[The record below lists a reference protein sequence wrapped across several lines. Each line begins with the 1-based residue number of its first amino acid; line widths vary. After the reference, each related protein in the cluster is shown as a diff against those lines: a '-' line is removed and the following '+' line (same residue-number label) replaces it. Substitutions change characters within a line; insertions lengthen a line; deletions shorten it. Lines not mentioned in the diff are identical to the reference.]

1 MAHPVPN
8 SSGQTALNVT
18 TLAGVAGASL
28 LLMFVVLRASAGDGG
43 GGFVDLTG
51 LVVVFGGTCVAGLLA
66 FRASEIRAA
75 TASIAGIWRED
86 RGLNGEL
93 RDLVEVAKALAR
105 HRVAEAEELL
115 KRVTSP
121 FLHLGLRLCIDGTP
135 VDDMLHVMNWR
146 VQKFSERELAQ
157 ARVFRTLSGF
167 SPAFGLLA
175 TLTGLMGMMHRL
187 GHADVM
193 AIGEEMGVALLSTFY
208 GLILANVVFKPI
220 AIKLEQRTQRRV
232 QALNILLE
240 GVVLLR
246 VGRTPTMIQ
255 DALEALVEEGKDEIG
270 GGS

>member
-1 MAHPVPN
+1 MADPAP
-8 SSGQTALNVT
+8 SSAPPAESALNVT

-28 LLMFVVLRASAGDGG
+28 LLLFVVLRSSTG
-43 GGFVDLTG
+43 GGFLDLTG
-51 LVVVFGGTCVAGLLA
+51 VVVVFGGTFVAGLLA

-75 TASIAGIWRED
+75 VNAIGGIWRED
-86 RGLNGEL
+86 RALNGEF